1 MVLEASII
9 ILVVIGIALIVNYF
23 ESKIKKERGKISLK
37 ESLDLAEIP
46 IVTFLEGDTKLNFLL
61 DTGSSDSHIST
72 SAAKMLIGTPMETDY
87 SYTTS
92 NGSSTVSKVIDS
104 VLKYKEEE
112 FKVSLFVNEGL
123 DESFETVKSNCGVQL
138 HGILGS
144 DFLRE
149 HKYIM
154 DFAELV
160 AYHK

>member
-1 MVLEASII
+1 MVLETAIV
-9 ILVVIGIALIVNYF
+9 LLAVAGIAITANHF
-23 ESKIKKERGKISLK
+23 ESKIRKERGKISLK

-72 SAAKMLIGTPMETDY
+72 SAAKMLMGTPVETDY
-87 SYTTS
+87 SYTSS
-92 NGSSTVSKVIDS
+92 NGSCTVSKMMDTA
-104 VLKYKEEE
+104 LRYKDEE
-112 FKVSLFVNEGL
+112 FKVSLYINEGL